1 VTIAALGPI
10 AVADGSLVV
19 SAHTGER
26 SSPVGSVLS
35 VNPGCTERP
44 VRWATLSGPDVD
56 DGESAV
62 KKGRHRR
69 YEEAR
74 NLKRGPDLD
83 IEALFTDLGGEP
95 ATVAAAVED
104 IARDDVEY
112 DPDASY
118 LDDLDEDDDDE
129 Y

>member
-1 VTIAALGPI
+1 M
-10 AVADGSLVV
+10 
-19 SAHTGER
+19 
-26 SSPVGSVLS
+26 
-35 VNPGCTERP
+35 
-44 VRWATLSGPDVD
+44 
-56 DGESAV
+56 

-104 IARDDVEY
+104 APRDDMEY
-112 DPDASY
+112 DADY
-118 LDDLDEDDDDE
+118 DDYEDDDSDD
-129 Y
+129 

>member
-1 VTIAALGPI
+1 M
-10 AVADGSLVV
+10 
-19 SAHTGER
+19 
-26 SSPVGSVLS
+26 
-35 VNPGCTERP
+35 
-44 VRWATLSGPDVD
+44 
-56 DGESAV
+56 

-95 ATVAAAVED
+95 AAVAAVVED
-104 IARDDVEY
+104 DRRDDVEF
-112 DPDASY
+112 DPEAE
-118 LDDLDEDDDDE
+118 DERDDE

>member
-1 VTIAALGPI
+1 M
-10 AVADGSLVV
+10 
-19 SAHTGER
+19 
-26 SSPVGSVLS
+26 
-35 VNPGCTERP
+35 
-44 VRWATLSGPDVD
+44 
-56 DGESAV
+56 

-104 IARDDVEY
+104 VPRDDVDGDQDDY
-112 DPDASY
+112 SY
-118 LDDLDEDDDDE
+118 ADDEDDPTDR
-129 Y
+129 

>member
-1 VTIAALGPI
+1 M
-10 AVADGSLVV
+10 
-19 SAHTGER
+19 
-26 SSPVGSVLS
+26 
-35 VNPGCTERP
+35 
-44 VRWATLSGPDVD
+44 
-56 DGESAV
+56 DGESTV

-104 IARDDVEY
+104 VPRDDLEY
-112 DPDASY
+112 DPDDRY
-118 LDDLDEDDDDE
+118 DDEDSRDDDRP
-129 Y
+129 

>member
-1 VTIAALGPI
+1 M
-10 AVADGSLVV
+10 
-19 SAHTGER
+19 
-26 SSPVGSVLS
+26 
-35 VNPGCTERP
+35 
-44 VRWATLSGPDVD
+44 
-56 DGESAV
+56 

-95 ATVAAAVED
+95 AAVAAVVED
-104 IARDDVEY
+104 ERRDDIEL
-112 DPDASY
+112 DPDAE
-118 LDDLDEDDDDE
+118 DERDDE